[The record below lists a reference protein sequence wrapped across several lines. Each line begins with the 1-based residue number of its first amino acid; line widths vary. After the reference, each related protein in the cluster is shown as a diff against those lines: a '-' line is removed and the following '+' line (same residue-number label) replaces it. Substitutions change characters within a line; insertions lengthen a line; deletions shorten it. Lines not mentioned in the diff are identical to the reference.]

1 MPDYG
6 QQITT
11 GIKYIKV
18 SKTDKEGNN
27 NSQNLQTA
35 NKLRINY
42 PDVGVQEYLI
52 QTSQNFAD
60 YYLFGVIPNANTS
73 SINEILD
80 YSVEASYSDPGGADF
95 ATPLLPTGLKD
106 LLGGIGATNG
116 VVIGNSLGYYTSS
129 GADNTTI
136 TFGNTPNIDINFSFS
151 GSLLNNT
158 GFDQTITL
166 ALINIKSSEGVDD
179 SPIAENTITVPANA
193 SPQDFEIPLTLSSSY
208 GIVEG
213 QSYSFQMRGSDLSV
227 TILASS
233 PLLLLFTGSIPP
245 VTTTETLVTIEPSY
259 DFQFSDYNVLNGNID
274 IARTSRQFLDV
285 DYSTGVLT
293 PTNITTIISGTATP
307 AAVQDSNY
315 TLQRHTNPRY
325 GGSRQSS
332 PDFNTVVRTS
342 STNNPTQPIRTI
354 YQAPENDGSVGK

>member
-1 MPDYG
+1 MPEYG

-18 SKTDKEGNN
+18 SKTDKEGND

-80 YSVEASYSDPGGADF
+80 YSVEARRSPASITVNT
-95 ATPLLPTGLKD
+95 TP
-106 LLGGIGATNG
+106 TNISSSIPVWG
-116 VVIGNSLGYYTSS
+116 VINGNTLGYFISTGESNASY
-129 GADNTTI
+129 I
-136 TFGNTPNIDINFSFS
+136 LGNTPNVPLYFNFS
-151 GSLLNNT
+151 GSYNNSSGGDIDLNIGILNSDSSTFSDDYLVFLSETLPNGSGNFDIPFTMSGDYMKSEGEGISFDWYTNTSTLSIT
-158 GFDQTITL
+158 GFILLVT
-166 ALINIKSSEGVDD
+166 SSN
-179 SPIAENTITVPANA
+179 PLNA
-193 SPQDFEIPLTLSSSY
+193 TEVLT
-208 GIVEG
+208 
-213 QSYSFQMRGSDLSV
+213 
-227 TILASS
+227 
-233 PLLLLFTGSIPP
+233 
-245 VTTTETLVTIEPSY
+245 TIEPTY
-259 DFQFSDYNVLNGNID
+259 DFQFSDYNILNGNID

-325 GGSRQSS
+325 GGSRDSS

-342 STNNPTQPIRTI
+342 STDNPTQPIRTI

>member
-6 QQITT
+6 QQIST

-80 YSVEASYSDPGGADF
+80 YSVEASYTGFVPFS
-95 ATPLLPTGLKD
+95 TPTTPTNLKD
-106 LLGGIGATNG
+106 TSFGIASVA
-116 VVIGNSLGYYTSS
+116 VVTGNSLGYYTSS

-274 IARTSRQFLDV
+274 IARTSRQFLYV

-293 PTNITTIISGTATP
+293 PTTITTIISGTATP

-354 YQAPENDGSVGK
+354 YQAPENDGSAGK

>member
-1 MPDYG
+1 MSEYG

-73 SINEILD
+73 SINEILNYD
-80 YSVEASYSDPGGADF
+80 VEAYKNTSGGPFILSD
-95 ATPLLPTGLKD
+95 TPQNFLS
-106 LLGGIGATNG
+106 
-116 VVIGNSLGYYTSS
+116 VFGNSYTTVSGNTLGYFTGS
-129 GADNTTI
+129 GDECHTWTL
-136 TFGNTPNIDINFSFS
+136 GNTPNLENITLKFS
-151 GSLLNNT
+151 GSVSNSSPT
-158 GFDQTITL
+158 PRIVTFE
-166 ALINIKSSEGVDD
+166 LINQKSSEGIGEPLV
-179 SPIAENTITVPANA
+179 TA
-193 SPQDFEIPLTLSSSY
+193 SQIILPGADTLGAGGALELTLS
-208 GIVEG
+208 
-213 QSYSFQMRGSDLSV
+213 QSNIPLIENESV
-227 TILASS
+227 TFQVRNDSAGSFVAINDLYVILTRSNSPASA
-233 PLLLLFTGSIPP
+233 
-245 VTTTETLVTIEPSY
+245 TETLVTIEPTY
-259 DFQFSDYNVLNGNID
+259 DFQFSDYNILNGNID

-307 AAVQDSNY
+307 ATVQDSNY

-325 GGSRQSS
+325 GGSRDSS

-342 STNNPTQPIRTI
+342 STDNPTQPIRTI
-354 YQAPENDGSVGK
+354 YQAPENDGSAGK